1 MMKLSRRRFL
11 GHVLGAGLVSAAAY
25 GTYRGF
31 VPGYPKIHL
40 DYPGMDLGHAMRD
53 ALIKRPVNIPS
64 TDVNVLIAGSGGA
77 GLSAAWALSKQGM
90 HDYVVL
96 DGPERNGNNRGETNH
111 NVSYPTGA
119 HYLPLPAAES
129 THIQTLLGDLGIY
142 QNGRYDESAMV
153 NAPSER
159 LYYHNKWQPEII
171 PDHDADSERFFRH
184 MHTLSAQR
192 GSDDKRLFVMPITLS
207 SMDAT
212 WRALDQIT
220 FATWLQQQNYQSE
233 SLLWYCDYCCRDD
246 YGQGIH
252 QVSAWAGL
260 HYFCARN
267 SDGKDGHTVL
277 TWPQGLNELSER
289 MRRYCKL
296 QNHANVHTYRPLV
309 HTPTSLAASA
319 LSIEE
324 HAQGVRVLC
333 RDGKGNLRYLNA
345 QKVICAMPLYIAA
358 RVVNNIQQYGFEP
371 QQHLP
376 EYAPWL
382 VSNFILKGFPTEK
395 SGAPLA
401 WDNVAYQGQGLGFV
415 LATHQEIW
423 RSPPPYTSFT
433 AYNALNHDSPQAI
446 RHWLVNSSPE
456 AIYQHAAAEIE
467 HMYGLQL
474 RRHMVE
480 ARITVRG
487 HAMAAPTPQYLNN
500 TGLQALQNHTGRLCF
515 AHSDLSGY
523 SVFEEA
529 CWWGQAAAEKIMRL
543 T

>member
-1 MMKLSRRRFL
+1 M
-11 GHVLGAGLVSAAAY
+11 
-25 GTYRGF
+25 
-31 VPGYPKIHL
+31 
-40 DYPGMDLGHAMRD
+40 
-53 ALIKRPVNIPS
+53 
-64 TDVNVLIAGSGGA
+64 
-77 GLSAAWALSKQGM
+77 
-90 HDYVVL
+90 
-96 DGPERNGNNRGETNH
+96 
-111 NVSYPTGA
+111 
-119 HYLPLPAAES
+119 
-129 THIQTLLGDLGIY
+129 
-142 QNGRYDESAMV
+142 
-153 NAPSER
+153 
-159 LYYHNKWQPEII
+159 
-171 PDHDADSERFFRH
+171 
-184 MHTLSAQR
+184 
-192 GSDDKRLFVMPITLS
+192 
-207 SMDAT
+207 
-212 WRALDQIT
+212 
-220 FATWLQQQNYQSE
+220 
-233 SLLWYCDYCCRDD
+233 
-246 YGQGIH
+246 
-252 QVSAWAGL
+252 
-260 HYFCARN
+260 
-267 SDGKDGHTVL
+267 
-277 TWPQGLNELSER
+277 
-289 MRRYCKL
+289 
-296 QNHANVHTYRPLV
+296 
-309 HTPTSLAASA
+309 AASA

-371 QQHLP
+371 KQHLP

-446 RHWLVNSSPE
+446 RHWLVNSKPE

-500 TGLQALQNHTGRLCF
+500 PGLQALQNHTGRLCF

-529 CWWGQAAAEKIMRL
+529 CWWGLAAGEKILRPA
-543 T
+543 